1 MARNNKKLFQFIRYL
16 LVGGFSFLLEYGLF
30 YVLWQIFS
38 VHYLLAN
45 SIVYGS
51 VSLINFLLNR
61 TWTFNS
67 SGQLK
72 RQLFL
77 YIALVVFNFFASNG
91 LLYSLTGLLLI
102 EPLISKVIVMCL
114 LVSWNFVI
122 YKKVIYK

>member
-1 MARNNKKLFQFIRYL
+1 VAKNNKKLFQFLRYL

>member
-1 MARNNKKLFQFIRYL
+1 MAKNNKKLFQFLRYL

-77 YIALVVFNFFASNG
+77 YVSLVVFNFFASNG

>member
-1 MARNNKKLFQFIRYL
+1 VARNNKKLFQFIRYL

>member
-1 MARNNKKLFQFIRYL
+1 MAKNNKKLFQFLRYL